1 MELTA
6 QQEELLAFVKIKHG
20 DQKRKHTGEPYW
32 THLVSV
38 ASIVKPYAPKGVE
51 IALCHDLFE
60 DTDCEENEL
69 RDFLTKNGYKDS
81 EAALILKG
89 ALELTDQY
97 VPKNFPQLNR
107 KERKKLEAKRLG
119 SISPLAQTVKY
130 ADLIDNTSS
139 IVVQDPNFSK
149 VYLREKQD
157 ILSVMRAGNSD
168 LLKICEDQ

>member
-1 MELTA
+1 MEWTPK
-6 QQEELLAFVKIKHG
+6 QEELLAFVKIKHG

-38 ASIVKPYAPKGVE
+38 ASIVKPYASNGVE

-69 RDFLTKNGYKDS
+69 RDFLINHSYQDS
-81 EAALILKG
+81 EADLILKG

-97 VPKNFPQLNR
+97 VPKNFPQINR

-139 IVVQDPNFSK
+139 IVVQDPNFAK
-149 VYLREKQD
+149 VYLHEKQD
-157 ILSVMRAGNSD
+157 ILNVMREGHPD